1 MRITDLVPWRGSGR
15 DLTSRSAPPDP
26 VSGLRLD
33 VDRAFENFWRM
44 MPFPFAAMEGL
55 PRADDVRVDV
65 TDNGKE
71 ITVTA
76 ELPGMRDADIDVSI
90 SDGLLTIRG
99 EKKSDHEAETNGI
112 LVRERTYGAM
122 ERTVPL
128 PEGIAADAATASFR
142 NGVLTLVI
150 PKSPQLQ
157 ADTKHISVQSG

>member
-15 DLTSRSAPPDP
+15 DVTSRSAPPDP
-26 VSGLRLD
+26 VSGLQLD

-44 MPFPFAAMEGL
+44 MPFPFAAREGL

-76 ELPGMRDADIDVSI
+76 ELPGMSDTDIDVSLTA
-90 SDGLLTIRG
+90 GLLTIRG
-99 EKKSDHEAETNGI
+99 EKKSDHEAETDGI
-112 LVRERTYGAM
+112 LVRERTYGVM
-122 ERTVPL
+122 VRTVPL
-128 PEGIAADAATASFR
+128 PEGIDPDAAKATFR

-157 ADTKHISVQSG
+157 ADTKRIAVQAG